1 MKKTKKNFFAKQFR
15 TKTLRHRLLFKGLL
29 LLYIEPALRFN
40 GTCPQKDE
48 PFMIVK
54 GKSLFITYEDCIICK
69 EHCIK
74 KERVPL
80 VDWPK
85 LDYPGKDPKCV
96 GFCPVDCEWGKT
108 SQPEDCKKEQEDYF
122 KDLK

>member
-96 GFCPVDCEWGKT
+96 GFCPGE
-108 SQPEDCKKEQEDYF
+108 SQPSLPSPDFIKTLLSLSYSF
-122 KDLK
+122 L